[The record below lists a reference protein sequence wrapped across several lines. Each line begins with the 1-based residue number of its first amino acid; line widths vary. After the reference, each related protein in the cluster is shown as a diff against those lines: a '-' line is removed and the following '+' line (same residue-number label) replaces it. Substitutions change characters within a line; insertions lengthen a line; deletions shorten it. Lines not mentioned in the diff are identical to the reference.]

1 MGAAA
6 LPLCAVILL
15 LLFFLEALG
24 GRIGDGGEIYETPER
39 VLSAA
44 AAHARECVF
53 AAIDARTS
61 PYFLFYLLLR

>member
-15 LLFFLEALG
+15 VLFFLEAC
-24 GRIGDGGEIYETPER
+24 GDGWGDGEIYETPER

-61 PYFLFYLLLR
+61 PYFLLYLLLR